1 MPVHPEETTDSDDP
15 QQMIDKFYEE
25 LAVSDQDLIRMDK
38 GGFRNWMDAMTDGI
52 ACLAEQ
58 SLQANAPTDQELPK
72 SSPARK
78 SLDMVRIDRERH
90 IEEWR
95 KSWRTEDIQ
104 ALMVQ
109 NLFLRPWYKPKF
121 EYLAQLF
128 KGLEWLLIIQ
138 KDITQYPPED
148 YVSREFRE
156 GLELSDTELNN
167 LDKDKFG
174 EWMTVMIDGI
184 YSLVEG

>member
-15 QQMIDKFYEE
+15 QQIIDKFYEE

-128 KGLEWLLIIQ
+128 KGLEWLLVSAGTRGAVIQ
-138 KDITQYPPED
+138 RADEISSSLNRFRSFRRT
-148 YVSREFRE
+148 SRSTLLKTTSAASFAKGWSSATR
-156 GLELSDTELNN
+156 S
-167 LDKDKFG
+167 
-174 EWMTVMIDGI
+174 
-184 YSLVEG
+184 